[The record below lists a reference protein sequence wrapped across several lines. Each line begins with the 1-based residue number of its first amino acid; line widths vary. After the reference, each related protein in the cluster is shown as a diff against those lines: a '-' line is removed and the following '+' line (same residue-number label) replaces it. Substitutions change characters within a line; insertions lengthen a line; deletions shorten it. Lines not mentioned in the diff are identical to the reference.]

1 MELTRKSIQEQREA
15 FLQAGY
21 RLPEFD
27 YDIFDR
33 FK

>member
-21 RLPEFD
+21 RLRNLTM
-27 YDIFDR
+27 IR
-33 FK
+33 